1 MNSFNRNQIR
11 IAVIAALAVVVTIV
25 LAFVVKGDGEAT
37 THYYLALFPVLLAEV
52 LLGGTAFISAGEEKG
67 AIVRRT
73 ALAVVP
79 AVYLGF
85 ALFMVVVG
93 LIVTSDK
100 WYAILQ
106 VIGLL
111 GALAFA
117 AMTAMAAEAS
127 EKDEKATK
135 KSFVSRT
142 DWRLDIEQAAS
153 DAAEAF
159 PDRPEVVKTIR
170 KAAEKAQFAAETLA
184 GHEDLD
190 DSVHAAVSALTD
202 AVSSKDSTT
211 IFQAVKAFERAAD
224 LREKRIKAAR

>member
-11 IAVIAALAVVVTIV
+11 IAVIAALAVIVTIV

-111 GALAFA
+111 FA